1 MPDCKLDL
9 YLGMRISSTL
19 PSLPDRHS
27 SSETLF
33 SAKGLVP
40 APALSLRSK
49 GLLNQIIIGVGA
61 DVAWSSEWL
70 LGEAFAYPPASADN
84 FTGVRGLV
92 MKNNKNRARHF
103 YLDHLLVKTI

>member
-1 MPDCKLDL
+1 M
-9 YLGMRISSTL
+9 GISSTL

-49 GLLNQIIIGVGA
+49 GVLNQIIIGVGA

-84 FTGVRGLV
+84 FTGVCGLV
-92 MKNNKNRARHF
+92 MKKQQKQSQAF
-103 YLDHLLVKTI
+103 LS